1 MTNHHIDNG
10 SYSRLVFGNYTHNT
24 TISSFTRGTLM
35 KSNNFQREDW
45 LIIVL
50 LKYNKLI
57 HFLSFS
63 VSVMSIPIDNNSI
76 PANLAKLSSIA
87 ISYSRIDLFI
97 SE

>member
-1 MTNHHIDNG
+1 
-10 SYSRLVFGNYTHNT
+10 
-24 TISSFTRGTLM
+24 M
-35 KSNNFQREDW
+35 KSNNFQRKDW

-50 LKYNKLI
+50 LKYNELI